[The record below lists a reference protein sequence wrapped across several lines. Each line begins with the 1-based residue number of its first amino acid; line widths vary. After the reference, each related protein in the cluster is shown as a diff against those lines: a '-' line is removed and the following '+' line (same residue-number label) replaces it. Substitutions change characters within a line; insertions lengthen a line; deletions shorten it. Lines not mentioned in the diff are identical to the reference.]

1 MPTTKLAVAQTNNSS
16 AESDAR
22 T

>member
-1 MPTTKLAVAQTNNSS
+1 MLTTKLAVAQTNNSS